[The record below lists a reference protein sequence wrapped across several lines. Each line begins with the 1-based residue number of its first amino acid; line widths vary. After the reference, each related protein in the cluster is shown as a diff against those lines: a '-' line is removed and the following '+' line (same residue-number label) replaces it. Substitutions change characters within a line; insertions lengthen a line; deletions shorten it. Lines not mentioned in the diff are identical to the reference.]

1 MLVVQD
7 NREGERERGSTYL
20 SGYTFYS
27 LLFSATNQ
35 NTYKIVPG
43 LWQDFVRTICMYI
56 QILLRLMWIIVNNDS
71 NICLVDILKMKC
83 Y

>member
-35 NTYKIVPG
+35 NTYKIDLACG
-43 LWQDFVRTICMYI
+43 KSCKNNMYVYTNFI
-56 QILLRLMWIIVNNDS
+56 TAY
-71 NICLVDILKMKC
+71 VDNC
-83 Y
+83 